1 MAWYG
6 RMESVKVRSSSGV
19 SKLVGVALCL
29 AGASVIA
36 FYAGPSLS
44 PVNHHRAFGSS
55 QASSRAPTSSRG
67 TWITGTFLM
76 VLAMVTWSLWII
88 MQTADRAAQGVPEQD
103 ARHHSAVRVQRG
115 SVVRR
120 GRGGREGL
128 LQVEAPARRQ
138 LARRPLHCKNDRLIA
153 WIHI

>member
-1 MAWYG
+1 
-6 RMESVKVRSSSGV
+6 MESVKVRSSSGV

-44 PVNHHRAFGSS
+44 PVNHTHHRAFGSS
-55 QASSRAPTSSRG
+55 QASSRAPTRSSRG

-88 MQTADRAAQGVPEQD
+88 MQTALLKEYPNKMLVTTAQCVFSVAQSFVAAVVAERD
-103 ARHHSAVRVQRG
+103 FSKWKLRLDVSLLAVLYT
-115 SVVRR
+115 VRT
-120 GRGGREGL
+120 
-128 LQVEAPARRQ
+128 
-138 LARRPLHCKNDRLIA
+138 IA
-153 WIHI
+153 